1 MGSDILL
8 LADHFIKIFNV
19 ELKKKVVGIDPAA
32 QQILLKH
39 AWPGNVR
46 ELSNCLERAMIFI
59 ETDTIQTSDLAL
71 FERDISSQRQWS
83 VPPGG
88 LVLDDVEQNLIS
100 SALHQAGNNKSKA
113 ARLLGL
119 SRDTLRYRMEKYG
132 LES

>member
-1 MGSDILL
+1 MGSDILM
-8 LADHFIKIFNV
+8 LADHFIQMFNV
-19 ELKKKVVGIDPAA
+19 ELKKRVKGLDPQAR
-32 QQILLKH
+32 QVLLNH
-39 AWPGNVR
+39 AWSGNVR

-59 ETDTIQTSDLAL
+59 ETDYILASDLVL
-71 FERDISSQRQWS
+71 FERDSSAQRQWS

-88 LVLDDVEQNLIS
+88 LVLDDVERNLIS

-132 LES
+132 LV